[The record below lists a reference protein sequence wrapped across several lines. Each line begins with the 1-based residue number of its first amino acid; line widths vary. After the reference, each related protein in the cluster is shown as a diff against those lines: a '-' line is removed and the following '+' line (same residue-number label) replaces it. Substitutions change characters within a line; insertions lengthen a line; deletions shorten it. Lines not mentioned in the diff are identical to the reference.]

1 MIFLPNTNSYI
12 DVENQI
18 ERTLSAI
25 NKISYVKF
33 EINTDEDI
41 SKNLEYLKDE
51 VDRSIRDAEKDVEET
66 KKSLANLIKSDF
78 QISLESYN
86 NTVNVFCD
94 NNLHEIFAD
103 NYQSFPFG
111 EWNYLDNFKYN
122 FNDIRKFF
130 IDLPQSIKPDF
141 EIYFNNLNDA
151 FNSVPDNKA
160 SFFKDILGLISKI
173 DEENRD
179 AFINKNLKDH
189 PVLKN
194 TMLVMMLT
202 NKLDSKEY
210 EYSKWQSVME
220 QSLIEQCSKEES
232 KKQLINFLL
241 HNDVNNFIFCERD
254 NSNRY
259 YNPVKDI
266 KMENFQKIIDL
277 DLKLELDLGNSL
289 ASSLV
294 EIASKQYA
302 VDATDI
308 IDKCQGVASY
318 MMAAKL
324 ERNLETKTS
333 SPKQMKI

>member
-1 MIFLPNTNSYI
+1 M
-12 DVENQI
+12 
-18 ERTLSAI
+18 
-25 NKISYVKF
+25 
-33 EINTDEDI
+33 
-41 SKNLEYLKDE
+41 
-51 VDRSIRDAEKDVEET
+51 
-66 KKSLANLIKSDF
+66 
-78 QISLESYN
+78 
-86 NTVNVFCD
+86 
-94 NNLHEIFAD
+94 
-103 NYQSFPFG
+103 
-111 EWNYLDNFKYN
+111 
-122 FNDIRKFF
+122 
-130 IDLPQSIKPDF
+130 
-141 EIYFNNLNDA
+141 
-151 FNSVPDNKA
+151 
-160 SFFKDILGLISKI
+160 GLISKI

-179 AFINKNLKDH
+179 AFINKNLKDN

-194 TMLVMMLT
+194 TMIVMMLT

-210 EYSKWQSVME
+210 EYSKWQPVME

-294 EIASKQYA
+294 EIASKQYSA
-302 VDATDI
+302 KDKATDI

-318 MMAAKL
+318 IMAAKL
-324 ERNLETKTS
+324 ECKLETKTS
-333 SPKQMKI
+333 SPKQIKI